1 MFGKNIDWIGSG
13 GVGLYEKV
21 NALDYNFVDCSYI
34 KDMFNYGIIL
44 MVLFYFHCYFIF
56 IVILFREY
64 KRKNFSVIHRIK
76 DMYIRDEKIYII
88 TQGDNNTVE
97 DADPVEEKQVQG
109 KVIASIPYIAYP
121 TIWINQNRS
130 AADIDIELGK

>member
-64 KRKNFSVIHRIK
+64 KRKNYYILLSITIIFVIS
-76 DMYIRDEKIYII
+76 II
-88 TQGDNNTVE
+88 E
-97 DADPVEEKQVQG
+97 PRLL
-109 KVIASIPYIAYP
+109 SIPMNPFLLLVGYIYVLEFL
-121 TIWINQNRS
+121 NFS
-130 AADIDIELGK
+130 FELSLLHH